1 MASVL
6 VRKTRRK
13 AGFFCFGG
21 LDTNFP
27 SENSLDHQSAF
38 GAVVLREN
46 VTWLSSVA
54 EGNVL
59 RQPYELTMP
68 YMYILKCADDS
79 TYVGSTMDLETRLW
93 QHNQGK
99 GAGYTARRLPV
110 TLVYSE
116 EFTEIADA
124 FAREKQ
130 IQNWSKAK
138 RAALISGDIAQLKAS
153 SKKQFR

>member
-1 MASVL
+1 
-6 VRKTRRK
+6 
-13 AGFFCFGG
+13 
-21 LDTNFP
+21 
-27 SENSLDHQSAF
+27 
-38 GAVVLREN
+38 
-46 VTWLSSVA
+46 
-54 EGNVL
+54 
-59 RQPYELTMP
+59 
-68 YMYILKCADDS
+68 MYILKCADDS

-93 QHNQGK
+93 QHSQGK
-99 GAGYTARRLPV
+99 GARYTARRLPV